1 VSKKEVMYRERI
13 PEQHRW
19 SWYAVNQTASK
30 VPIIYTPHPATTSES
45 ELNALASI
53 YHFLLLEK
61 GDRHGLTKEVTMKAE
76 GETQDKKGHDSD
88 VCC

>member
-13 PEQHRW
+13 PEQRRW

-30 VPIIYTPHPATTSES
+30 VPIIYTPHPATTSEG

-53 YHFLLLEK
+53 YRFLLLEK
-61 GDRHGLTKEVTMKAE
+61 GGRHDLTKKTTTDAE
-76 GETQDKKGHDSD
+76 GVRQDKEGKDSN